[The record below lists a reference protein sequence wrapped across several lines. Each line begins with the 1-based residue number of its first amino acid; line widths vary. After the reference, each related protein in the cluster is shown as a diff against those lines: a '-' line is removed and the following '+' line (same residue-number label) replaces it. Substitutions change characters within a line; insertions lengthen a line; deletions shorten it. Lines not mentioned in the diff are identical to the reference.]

1 MPRLNDLHDVPCRD
15 CNYLDYYGSYICLN
29 ENLPEEFRS
38 KYLFRGAYIP
48 GPKDLD
54 VCPYFIPREACIP
67 SDEVKECQFWCR
79 ADHHRN
85 PEECP
90 LWELRK
96 SNI

>member
-29 ENLPEEFRS
+29 ENLPEEFWS
-38 KYLFRGAYIP
+38 KYLFRGVYIP
-48 GPKDLD
+48 GPGDLD
-54 VCPYFIPREACIP
+54 ICPYFAPRETCIP
-67 SDEVKECQFWCR
+67 SEEVKECQFWCK
-79 ADHHRN
+79 ADFHGN

-90 LWELRK
+90 LWKLRE